1 MSKLKSPPF
10 VMIER
15 TVLDS
20 LAWRT
25 MSMGSRVLYL
35 ALRRRYNRDFHNNG
49 KIYISIRLAATEL
62 GVNKNNIA
70 RWYHELQHYGFI
82 VMTKPGNL
90 GLNGSGRAAHW
101 RLTELGYQKEPPTR
115 DYERW
120 SGELFVPEDRDTRL
134 RIMNRPRRQDGKNK
148 TLSRTPGH
156 TVPDARTYTVPDA
169 RTVTLETVPAGRTYV
184 APDRPGGWDIT
195 S

>member
-15 TVLDS
+15 SVLDS

-25 MSMGSRVLYL
+25 MSMGARVLYL

-49 KIYISIRLAATEL
+49 KIYVSVRLAATEL
-62 GVNKNNIA
+62 GANRNQIS

-90 GLNGSGRAAHW
+90 GLNGSGRSAHW
-101 RLTELGYQKEPPTR
+101 RLTEVGYLKEPPTC
-115 DYERW
+115 DYARW
-120 SGELFVPEDRDTRL
+120 SGDLYVPEDRDTRPWS
-134 RIMNRPRRQDGKNK
+134 NRRLK
-148 TLSRTPGH
+148 TVTGP
-156 TVPDARTYTVPDA
+156 
-169 RTVTLETVPAGRTYV
+169 RTV
-184 APDRPGGWDIT
+184 
-195 S
+195 